1 MHEAV
6 APARQQLRDLQPW
19 RLLAMLGGEPLEGSV
34 QGMAL
39 ALEPQDGALR
49 LHGQLEFES
58 TGRPRRDHGRN

>member
-1 MHEAV
+1 
-6 APARQQLRDLQPW
+6 
-19 RLLAMLGGEPLEGSV
+19 MLGGEPLEGSV